1 MSAWRILLFP
11 THAARKCCFALLTVG
26 RNSEEWKRKRNFP
39 SRSPGLLYGAGAA
52 PSAKLCFRSGSQVTM
67 LVFREVCNCCLG
79 DQRVCGNVSRCGCQ
93 WVWNVCTVGG
103 SLQARWPF
111 QRHLCDSLLPCT
123 QSTEFELLNGDPML
137 GSGLAPLH
145 PTHPPVFG
153 FLSSWHGFLSSSDSF

>member
-1 MSAWRILLFP
+1 MFGILCLFSLLCLNFCFPCERLATYHGTWRADSFLSSFPFHPGNSTEIVRLENVQQKTLLLVMSAWRILLFP

-39 SRSPGLLYGAGAA
+39 RRSPGLLYGAGAA

-93 WVWNVCTVGG
+93 WV
-103 SLQARWPF
+103 
-111 QRHLCDSLLPCT
+111 
-123 QSTEFELLNGDPML
+123 
-137 GSGLAPLH
+137 
-145 PTHPPVFG
+145 
-153 FLSSWHGFLSSSDSF
+153 